1 MIRSNG
7 YKKKIFFTILF
18 VSLLLMELL
27 MNYCFLVIILVVV
40 DSFSSDKLGFCLV
53 LNVHPF
59 NRKTHWKFSQ
69 IWKSFSF
76 YEVESPNYFILDWS
90 RYKCKYIQQK
100 LCWIS
105 FTSTS
110 MFYIHCFLVAVIIL
124 CSLGRIYVD
133 IYLERLILYA

>member
-27 MNYCFLVIILVVV
+27 MNYCFFGHNSGRLL

-59 NRKTHWKFSQ
+59 AF
-69 IWKSFSF
+69 
-76 YEVESPNYFILDWS
+76 
-90 RYKCKYIQQK
+90 
-100 LCWIS
+100 
-105 FTSTS
+105 
-110 MFYIHCFLVAVIIL
+110 
-124 CSLGRIYVD
+124 
-133 IYLERLILYA
+133 